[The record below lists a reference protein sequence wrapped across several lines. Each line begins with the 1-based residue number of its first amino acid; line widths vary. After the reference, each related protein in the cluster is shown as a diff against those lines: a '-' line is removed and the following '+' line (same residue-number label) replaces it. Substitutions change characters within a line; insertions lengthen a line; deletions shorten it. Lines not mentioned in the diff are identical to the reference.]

1 MLAQQPA
8 SLDIYK
14 KCSGKI
20 QLTKNLTLA
29 LLGIYTEKTVIHA
42 SYLYIIDWYWVEQSL
57 TTSIFCLKSMDGLSW
72 WNPNSFELPLF
83 LFQT

>member
-42 SYLYIIDWYWVEQSL
+42 SYLYIID
-57 TTSIFCLKSMDGLSW
+57 
-72 WNPNSFELPLF
+72 
-83 LFQT
+83 